1 MLRALL
7 FKNSSMWPRGIT
19 VSILDSGSL
28 FKSVRDLKLFVRY
41 AQDPL
46 AHLGGELAFD

>member
-1 MLRALL
+1 
-7 FKNSSMWPRGIT
+7 MWPRGVT

-28 FKSVRDLKLFVRY
+28 FKSVRDLKPFVGY

-46 AHLGGELAFD
+46 AHLGGELAGD